1 MRPNSRLGQV
11 GLFGPFG
18 LVSDLIDSQFVSA
31 TENNRLE
38 FL

>member
-1 MRPNSRLGQV
+1 MAQV

-18 LVSDLIDSQFVSA
+18 LVSDLTDSHFVSA
-31 TENNRLE
+31 TETNRLE